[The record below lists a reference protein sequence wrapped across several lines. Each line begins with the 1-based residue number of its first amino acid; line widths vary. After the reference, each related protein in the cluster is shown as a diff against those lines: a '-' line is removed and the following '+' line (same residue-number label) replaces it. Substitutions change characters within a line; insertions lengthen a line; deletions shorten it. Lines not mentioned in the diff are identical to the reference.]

1 MKLPKINRA
10 VFQSRI
16 GKRIFWMFIG
26 CSFVPIVILSV
37 LSYTHIQNQ
46 LKDQTVVRL
55 HQLTKSI
62 GMSVY
67 ERLELL
73 ESELR
78 LLSPNLL
85 AENGT
90 ALGRIVLER
99 ADNSTHRFQ
108 GFTLIADDDRQ
119 VPLEGRLETVP
130 SLTLEEKRQLHTG
143 RSVIR
148 VISQETGIP
157 RIQLGLRTVIGSG
170 TPGILIG
177 EVDTTYLW
185 GIGQQYNLPPATEL
199 TIIDHRGN
207 VLISSLADIT
217 ELAHKSASV
226 ERDRT
231 THHFAWQNDEEIYL
245 ACYWDLFLKSHFEA
259 GHWTIVLSQARDDAL
274 AIIRDFKY
282 DFPLT
287 LLFAFWV
294 ILLVS
299 IRFIRKSLIPLKTLQ
314 EGTRRIHDGDFSQT
328 VEVESRDEF
337 EDLAESF
344 NLMMHRLAQIFGE
357 LSVMAEMGQYGTTRP
372 EVADLVRVELQ
383 LMAAKLNF
391 DWGLVMIEGQAIG
404 GGDVVAGYGISPQLP
419 PKSLEVIVPEDNPAL
434 GQLMTAAIAHRTPIF
449 SNDTRELAAILPAT
463 SMTFLGAL
471 NCQALLCVPMMF
483 ETRHMGVFAVGK
495 TGNKEPLR
503 DNDKD
508 LLVGIASQTTVAV
521 NSIVSFRRLEE
532 SEARFRQAF
541 DHAATGITLVHRD
554 FKILASNRYLQDLL
568 GYTETQLAGKGL
580 DDITV
585 PEDRAVGRK
594 ILQQML
600 EGELTSAQYENRY
613 QCKSG
618 DAVWVRINAS
628 LMRDNHSAPLQFI
641 FHIQDLTTEK
651 AQEKKRHRLENQLR
665 QAQKMEAMGTL
676 AGGIAHDFNNILSA
690 ISGFTELTLLNLPD
704 DAAIRENLTNVKS
717 AAGRATD
724 LVRQILAFSRQ
735 SENEKLP
742 IQISSVVKE
751 ALQLLR
757 ASMPSSIEIRKAID
771 NTPLPVMADPTQ
783 IHQIVMN
790 LCTNALHAMESS
802 GGTLDVSLKQVELP
816 SENHRPPKALPPG
829 RYVML
834 TVADDG
840 CGMDPQTM
848 HRIFDPYFTTKTKGK
863 GTGLGLAVVHGIV
876 ENHDGAIG
884 VSSSPGQGTHFTIF
898 FPVAAESSYDQAKPK
913 VSNPCGTERILFI
926 DDEPMLVDIGK
937 SMLAKLG
944 YHVTGL
950 TDPNAAL
957 ARFQQDPSQFD
968 MVITDL
974 TMPGITGDRLAE
986 KLACLRPDI
995 PILLCSG
1002 YAKHIDGH
1010 TALAGNIAKPITLEN
1025 LANAVRQA
1033 FDR

>member
-1 MKLPKINRA
+1 MKLPKISHA

-26 CSFVPIVILSV
+26 CSFVPLTV
-37 LSYTHIQNQ
+37 LSALSYIHIQSQ

-55 HQLTKSI
+55 RQLTKSI

-78 LLSPNLL
+78 LVSPNLL
-85 AENGT
+85 EENGT
-90 ALGRIVLER
+90 ALGQILFER
-99 ADNSTHRFQ
+99 SDKSTPRFQ
-108 GFTLIADDDRQ
+108 GFVLIAEDDRQ
-119 VPLEGRLETVP
+119 VPLVGRLETVP
-130 SLTLEEKRQLHTG
+130 PLTPDEKRQFHTG

-148 VISQETGIP
+148 IISQETGIP
-157 RIQLGLRTVIGSG
+157 RIQLGLRTLIGSG
-170 TPGILIG
+170 SPGILVG

-199 TIIDHRGN
+199 TIIDDKGN

-226 ERDRT
+226 ERDQT
-231 THHFAWQNDEEIYL
+231 TRHFAWQNEEEIYL
-245 ACYWDLFLKSHFEA
+245 ASYWDLFLKSHFEA
-259 GHWTIVLSQARDDAL
+259 GQWTIVLSQTRDDAF
-274 AIIRDFKY
+274 AIIRNFKY
-282 DFPLT
+282 DFPLA
-287 LLFAFWV
+287 LLFMFWV

-299 IRFIRKSLIPLKTLQ
+299 IRFIRKSLIPLETLQ

-372 EVADLVRVELQ
+372 EVADLVRAELQ
-383 LMAAKLNF
+383 LMAAKLDF
-391 DWGLVMIEGQAIG
+391 DWGLVMIEGKALG
-404 GGDVVAGYGISPQLP
+404 GDDVVAGYGLLPHLP
-419 PKSLEVIVPEDNPAL
+419 PKSLEKIVLDEIPAL
-434 GQLMTAAIAHRTPIF
+434 GQLVAAAIAHRTPIY
-449 SNDTRELAAILPAT
+449 SNNPRELAAILPAA
-463 SMTFLGAL
+463 SMTFLGTL

-483 ETRHMGVFAVGK
+483 ETRHMGAFAVGK
-495 TGNKEPLR
+495 TGDKEPLQ
-503 DNDKD
+503 DSDKD
-508 LLVGIASQTTVAV
+508 LLVSIASQTTMAV

-568 GYTETQLAGKGL
+568 GYTESELAGKDL

-585 PEDRAVGRK
+585 SEDRAVGRK
-594 ILQQML
+594 ILQRML
-600 EGELTSAQYENRY
+600 KGELTLAQYENRY
-613 QCKSG
+613 RRKNG

-628 LMRDNHSAPLQFI
+628 LMRHKHSAPLQFI

-651 AQEKKRHRLENQLR
+651 SQEENKHHLENQLR

-735 SENEKLP
+735 SENKKLP

-751 ALQLLR
+751 ALKLLR

-771 NTPLPVMADPTQ
+771 DTPLPVMADPTQ

-790 LCTNALHAMESS
+790 LCTNALHAMESK
-802 GGTLDVSLKQVELP
+802 GRTLDVGLEQVELP
-816 SENHRPPKALPPG
+816 SENHRPPKALRPG

-840 CGMDPQTM
+840 CGMDPRTM
-848 HRIFDPYFTTKTKGK
+848 DRIFDPYFTTKTKGK

-876 ENHDGAIG
+876 ESHDGTIA
-884 VSSSPGQGTHFTIF
+884 VSSSPGQGTQFTIY
-898 FPVAAESSYDQAKPK
+898 FPVAAESSPDPAKPR
-913 VSNPCGTERILFI
+913 VANPVGTERILFI

-937 SMLAKLG
+937 SMLSKLG
-944 YHVTGL
+944 YQVTGL

-986 KLACLRPDI
+986 KLASLRPDI

-1002 YAKHIDGH
+1002 YAKHLDGH
-1010 TALAGNIAKPITLEN
+1010 TALAGNITKPIILEN
-1025 LANAVRQA
+1025 LANAVRQSL
-1033 FDR
+1033 DR